1 MSKIKENETESAINA
16 YHGFGREVGLELG
29 ANNTTVTMRP
39 NHLAPNAPIVRPVLL
54 HLSLV
59 DISHAFTCV
68 PPHLL
73 FRVHTLDLDQRC
85 VWVLVRLRPLKNK
98 TKQIRKTQKRVKP
111 NNTLA

>member
-59 DISHAFTCV
+59 DISHALTCV

-98 TKQIRKTQKRVKP
+98 TKQNK
-111 NNTLA
+111 